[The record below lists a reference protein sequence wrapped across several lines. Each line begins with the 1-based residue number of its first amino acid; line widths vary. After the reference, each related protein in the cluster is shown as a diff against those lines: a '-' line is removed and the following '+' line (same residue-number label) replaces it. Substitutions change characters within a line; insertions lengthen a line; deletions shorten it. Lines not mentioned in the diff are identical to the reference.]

1 LQRSS
6 ANAPILIYDRL
17 AANRRKSRWLLIIL
31 GVVSTPVFLFVAH
44 YLTAIVAM
52 MTMSSFTQ
60 AASSPEAAIA
70 PILGISTTIAVLV
83 MVATARLYYRYC
95 ADAVLRLTGAQP
107 LAPKEETPFRRI
119 VENLCIGAGLP
130 KPQVAVIESTATNLY
145 STGLDPE
152 KSTLVVTRG
161 LLQALDRRELEGVV
175 AQELSQIGNGDV
187 RLGTILATVVMIMLL
202 PYILVGRAFKL
213 LYRANRGCGFGC
225 LILILYLVGLAVVS
239 VIAGMGMLVEPSAD
253 HTTRLLLLAVMLLP
267 LYALVVGPAIGY
279 LLRFAVSRERE
290 FLADADAALLT
301 RYPPGLA
308 RALAKIGVPGNAAID
323 SQASIAHLWI
333 VDPRRA
339 KSGQWTAIFATHP
352 PLGERIDALARMGG
366 TTPEMLQE
374 AEMAGRQYRDAVG
387 LQSRS

>member
-1 LQRSS
+1 MQRSS

-17 AANRRKSRWLLIIL
+17 AANRRKSRWLLITL
-31 GVVSTPVFLFVAH
+31 GVVSTPVFLFAAH
-44 YLTAIVAM
+44 YLTGIVAM
-52 MTMSSFTQ
+52 MTMTSFMN

-70 PILGISTTIAVLV
+70 PILGISTAVAVLL
-83 MVATARLYYRYC
+83 MVAAARLFFRYS

-107 LAPKEETPFRRI
+107 LPAGEEVPFRRI

-130 KPQVAVIESTATNLY
+130 KPRLAVIESTATNLY

-152 KSTLVVTRG
+152 NSALVVTRG
-161 LLQALDRRELEGVV
+161 LLKILDRRELEGVV

-202 PYILVGRAFKL
+202 PYIVVTRVFKRL
-213 LYRANRGCGFGC
+213 SRANRGCGIGC
-225 LILILYLVGLAVVS
+225 LVLILYLFGIAVVG
-239 VIAGMGMLVEPSAD
+239 VMGGMGMLVEPSAD
-253 HTTRLLLLAVMLLP
+253 PTVSLLLLAVMLLP
-267 LYALVVGPAIGY
+267 LYALVVGPAVGY
-279 LLRFAVSRERE
+279 LLRFAISRERE

-323 SQASIAHLWI
+323 RQSSIAHLWI
-333 VDPRRA
+333 VDPRPV
-339 KSGQWTAIFATHP
+339 KSAHRTGIFATHP
-352 PLGERIDALARMGG
+352 PLGERIDTLARMGG
-366 TTPEMLQE
+366 TTPEMLQG

-387 LQSRS
+387 LHSR

>member
-6 ANAPILIYDRL
+6 ADSPILIYDRL
-17 AANRRKSRWLLIIL
+17 DANRRKSRWLLITL
-31 GVVSTPVFLFVAH
+31 GVVSTPVFLFAAH
-44 YLTAIVAM
+44 YLTGIVAM
-52 MTMSSFTQ
+52 MTMSSFMQ

-70 PILGISTTIAVLV
+70 PILGISTTIAVLL
-83 MVATARLYYRYC
+83 MVAAARLYYRYS

-107 LAPKEETPFRRI
+107 LAPEEETPFRRI

-161 LLQALDRRELEGVV
+161 LLQVLDRRELEGVV

-202 PYILVGRAFKL
+202 PYIVVTRVFKL
-213 LYRANRGCGFGC
+213 LYRANRGCGIGC
-225 LILILYLVGLAVVS
+225 LGLILYLVGMTVVG
-239 VIAGMGMLVEPSAD
+239 VISGMGMLVEPSAD
-253 HTTRLLLLAVMLLP
+253 PTTRLLLLAVMLLP
-267 LYALVVGPAIGY
+267 LYAFIVGPAIGY
-279 LLRFAVSRERE
+279 LLRFAVSREQE

-308 RALAKIGVPGNAAID
+308 RALAKISVPGNAAID
-323 SQASIAHLWI
+323 SQSSIAHLWI
-333 VDPRRA
+333 VDPRSA
-339 KSGQWTAIFATHP
+339 TSAPWTAIFATHP
-352 PLGERIDALARMGG
+352 PIGERIETLARMGG
-366 TTPEMLQE
+366 TTPEMLRA

-387 LQSRS
+387 LQSR